1 MYGWDFGWDS
11 NTVLRGLRF
20 GDILWFINCP
30 ALCTAAIEIC
40 MNGEGQFIN
49 YFNPNLYL
57 TVYEIIVCMCLL
69 KFIAFIFRTR
79 WEKKRKKNAN
89 RMNKQIALAIDF
101 LLLAHI
107 VVKRVYSFWPE
118 NYIIRLS
125 ASVMSL
131 QFLLTHNGYF
141 LFIVPVW
148 VKLRLNH

>member
-1 MYGWDFGWDS
+1 
-11 NTVLRGLRF
+11 
-20 GDILWFINCP
+20 
-30 ALCTAAIEIC
+30 

-79 WEKKRKKNAN
+79 WEKKRKKKRKKNANAN

-107 VVKRVYSFWPE
+107 VVKRVYSF
-118 NYIIRLS
+118 
-125 ASVMSL
+125 
-131 QFLLTHNGYF
+131 
-141 LFIVPVW
+141 
-148 VKLRLNH
+148 